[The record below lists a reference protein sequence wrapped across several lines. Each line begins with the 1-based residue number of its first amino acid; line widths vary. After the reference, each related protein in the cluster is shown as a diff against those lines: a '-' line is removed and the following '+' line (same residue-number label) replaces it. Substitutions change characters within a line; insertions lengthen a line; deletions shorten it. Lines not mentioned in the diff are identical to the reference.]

1 MRGGNSRESAPLTR
15 KHELSVEGE
24 LEGEPMGKQIH
35 NYSFKLSALKMCM
48 CCTPWRARCLEFRVS
63 SSNVW
68 RTASLKFRVR
78 SAYAGL
84 KFRMSSAY
92 AGVKFRMSSAYAGL
106 GLVRLRTIWSPHE
119 LLVERG
125 QKVDKTHKTLYTKP

>member
-15 KHELSVEGE
+15 KHELNVEGE
-24 LEGEPMGKQIH
+24 LEGEPIGRQIH

-63 SSNVW
+63 SSDVW

-84 KFRMSSAY
+84 KFRMN
-92 AGVKFRMSSAYAGL
+92 SAYAGL

>member
-63 SSNVW
+63 SSDVW
-68 RTASLKFRVR
+68 RTASL
-78 SAYAGL
+78 
-84 KFRMSSAY
+84 
-92 AGVKFRMSSAYAGL
+92 KFRMSSAYAGL

>member
-1 MRGGNSRESAPLTR
+1 MWGGNSRESAPLTR
-15 KHELSVEGE
+15 KHELNVEGE
-24 LEGEPMGKQIH
+24 LEGEPIGRQIH
-35 NYSFKLSALKMCM
+35 SYSFKLSALKMCM

-63 SSNVW
+63 SSDVW

-78 SAYAGL
+78 
-84 KFRMSSAY
+84 
-92 AGVKFRMSSAYAGL
+92 SAYAGL

>member
-1 MRGGNSRESAPLTR
+1 M
-15 KHELSVEGE
+15 
-24 LEGEPMGKQIH
+24 
-35 NYSFKLSALKMCM
+35 
-48 CCTPWRARCLEFRVS
+48 
-63 SSNVW
+63 W

-92 AGVKFRMSSAYAGL
+92 AGVKFKMSSAYAGL

>member
-1 MRGGNSRESAPLTR
+1 MPIGR
-15 KHELSVEGE
+15 
-24 LEGEPMGKQIH
+24 QIH
-35 NYSFKLSALKMCM
+35 KYSFKLSALKMCM

-63 SSNVW
+63 SSDVW

-84 KFRMSSAY
+84 
-92 AGVKFRMSSAYAGL
+92 KFRMSSAYAGL

-119 LLVERG
+119 LLVERD